1 MHYSSNIIM
10 SNKSTDNIN
19 EQDWIKAGQIAG
31 RALKYGE
38 GLITK
43 DIDCLFVC
51 KKIED
56 FIRQEGGNLAFPP
69 QISFNSTAAHFCPTK
84 IDDPFFKDGDL
95 LKLDVGVEVN
105 GAIGDC
111 ALSVDL
117 GNKHTELVDA
127 SKEACENA
135 LKIVKT
141 GTQLRE
147 IGRVIE
153 DTIHKFGFEPIRNL
167 SGHGL
172 GLYKIHTEP
181 GVPNYDDDDKTELE
195 ENQTIAIE
203 PFATTG
209 DGFIKEKG
217 VATIFSVDDK
227 PRVRNPNARIIL
239 NKINTLPFA
248 AHKFSDMSLV
258 AFALA
263 IKEIDPRRYPP
274 LVEIKDGLVSQHE
287 HSLIVKDK
295 KSIITT
301 KLSDD

>member
-1 MHYSSNIIM
+1 MPHITKNE
-10 SNKSTDNIN
+10 IN
-19 EQDWIKAGQIAG
+19 EPDWIMAGQIAG
-31 RALKYGE
+31 RALMYGE

-43 DIDCLFVC
+43 DLDCLSVC

-56 FIRQEGGNLAFPP
+56 FIKQEKGNLAFPP

-84 IDDPFFKDGDL
+84 IDNPFFKASDL
-95 LKLDVGVEVN
+95 LKLDVGVEIN

-111 ALSVDL
+111 ALTVDL
-117 GNKHTELVDA
+117 GNKESGDAHMELVQA

-135 LKIVKT
+135 LKIAKT

-147 IGRVIE
+147 IGQVIE
-153 DTIHKFGFEPIRNL
+153 ETIHKFGFEPIRNL

-172 GLYKIHTEP
+172 GLYKIHTDP

-203 PFATTG
+203 PFATNG
-209 DGFIKEKG
+209 EGFIKEKG
-217 VATIFSVDDK
+217 VATIFCVDEK

-248 AHKFSDMSLV
+248 AHWFSDMSLV

-263 IKEIDPRRYPP
+263 IKEIDPTRYPP
-274 LVEIKDGLVSQHE
+274 LVEIRDGLVSQHE
-287 HSLIVKDK
+287 HTVIVKDK

-301 KLSDD
+301 KLSD